1 MCRKNSTNTKIIFHS
16 EKVCNLKMSY
26 KNFFKILFILLQNLT
41 IYSIK
46 EQIFNQ

>member
-1 MCRKNSTNTKIIFHS
+1 
-16 EKVCNLKMSY
+16 MSY

-46 EQIFNQ
+46 EQIFNQSINLNIKA